1 MPRFDIVFIDPFSF
15 VHEAF
20 PQLAALVTAGRGPGG
35 VRTSLRVPHIDAVRE
50 ECAPATRQRL
60 EAWLRSKRRGDALRP
75 LSSGRFEQI
84 RPEILRRLHNV
95 ASHSNGPAVAVL
107 TLDVEWAHE
116 LHRSYPGLP
125 LLRYEGRGVCQWFA
139 SPAPAPRHEVVREA
153 PREEPR
159 EVQERRPSVA
169 RLRRLDDGPTAD
181 RLPLAAGLALGGALR
196 GGTLGRCIASGGE
209 GWIQQVVLPDE
220 TAASRTLVCKVL
232 KRPSAWR
239 RSKLE
244 WMLAVPQR
252 PSGAAWPTALVGDAR
267 GDWLGFLLPKVPGDE
282 LQHVLQRVWS
292 AGDDSL
298 RPTRRQLARLAQ
310 QSVARIEEV
319 HALGVLVGD
328 VQPKNLL
335 ATDDDVVLIDT
346 DSFQVDGY
354 PCPVGIVEFLH
365 PELLGRDLKQTLRTP
380 LHERFAVAT
389 LVFQTLMGRQSPYAH
404 IGGGTPLENQ
414 RKGHFP
420 YRAGVGGL
428 RGVPQGSRGPTARM
442 WGHLSPEL
450 QQAFRASFEDR
461 TPPELPV
468 WRALLAEYEEALGNG
483 LYSNEAIPPA
493 RLKSWRTDGGA
504 PR

>member
-1 MPRFDIVFIDPFSF
+1 MPRYDVVFVDPLTF

-20 PQLAALVTAGRGPGG
+20 PELAAVVTAGRGPGG
-35 VRTSLRVPHIDAVRE
+35 ARTSLRVPHLDAVRA
-50 ECAPATRQRL
+50 ECAPATRLRL
-60 EAWLRSKRRGDALRP
+60 EAWLRGKRRGDALRP
-75 LSSGRFEQI
+75 LSSDRFELI

-95 ASHSNGPAVAVL
+95 ASQANGPTVAVL

-139 SPAPAPRHEVVREA
+139 SLPPLPRPEVVREA
-153 PREEPR
+153 PPEAPKEPAFG
-159 EVQERRPSVA
+159 A
-169 RLRRLDDGPTAD
+169 RLRRIDDGPIAD
-181 RLPLAAGLALGGALR
+181 RQPLAAGIALGGALR

-209 GWIQQVVLPDE
+209 GWIHQVVLPGE
-220 TAASRTLVCKVL
+220 TAASRTQVGKVL

-239 RSKLE
+239 RAKLE
-244 WMLAVPQR
+244 WMLAVPHR
-252 PSGAAWPTALVGDAR
+252 PSGAAWPTAQVSDAR
-267 GDWLGFLLPKVPGDE
+267 GDWLGFLLPEVSGDE

-292 AGDDSL
+292 AGDDSQ
-298 RPTRRQLARLAQ
+298 RPTRRQLARLARR
-310 QSVARIEEV
+310 SVVRIEEV

-335 ATDDDVVLIDT
+335 VTGDDDVVLIDT

-404 IGGGTPLENQ
+404 IGGATPLENQ

-420 YRAGVGGL
+420 YRAGAGGL

-461 TPPELPV
+461 SPPELSV

-493 RLKSWRTDGGA
+493 RLKSWRTGEGA
-504 PR
+504 HR

>member
-1 MPRFDIVFIDPFSF
+1 MPRFDVVFVDPFTF

-20 PQLAALVTAGRGPGG
+20 PELAASATAGRGPGG
-35 VRTSLRVPHIDAVRE
+35 ARTSLRVPHLDVVRE
-50 ECAPATRQRL
+50 ECAPATRLRL
-60 EAWLRSKRRGDALRP
+60 DAWLRSKHRGDALRP
-75 LSSGRFEQI
+75 LSSDRFEQI

-95 ASHSNGPAVAVL
+95 ASQSNGPAVAVL

-125 LLRYEGRGVCQWFA
+125 LLRYEGRGVCPWFA
-139 SPAPAPRHEVVREA
+139 SQPQASRPEVARDAPPETSKL
-153 PREEPR
+153 P
-159 EVQERRPSVA
+159 PSGP
-169 RLRRLDDGPTAD
+169 RLRRIDDGPIAD
-181 RLPLAAGLALGGALR
+181 RLPLATGIALGGALR

-209 GWIQQVVLPDE
+209 GWIHQVVLPGE

-244 WMLAVPQR
+244 WMLAVPT
-252 PSGAAWPTALVGDAR
+252 PPAGAAWPTAHVGDAR
-267 GDWLGFLLPKVPGDE
+267 GDWLGFLLPKVSGDE
-282 LQHVLQRVWS
+282 LQQVLQRVWS
-292 AGDDSL
+292 AGDDSQ
-298 RPTRRQLARLAQ
+298 RPTRRQLARLARR
-310 QSVARIEEV
+310 SVARIEQV

-335 ATDDDVVLIDT
+335 VTGDDDVVLIDT

-365 PELLGRDLKQTLRTP
+365 PELLGRDLKQTLRSP

-404 IGGGTPLENQ
+404 IGGATPLENQ
-414 RKGHFP
+414 RNGHFP
-420 YRAGVGGL
+420 YRAGLGGL

-461 TPPELPV
+461 TPPELAI
-468 WRALLAEYEEALGNG
+468 WRALLADYEEALGSG
-483 LYSNEAIPPA
+483 HYSNEAIPPA
-493 RLKSWRTDGGA
+493 RLKSWRAGA
-504 PR
+504 EAPW